1 MTRPPLGIATRL
13 FYGVGSVAYG
23 VKDNGFSFFLLLYY
37 NQVLGLPEEW
47 VAAGIMVTLLVDA
60 FSDPIVGYFS
70 DNFRSRWGRRHPLMY
85 AAALPVA
92 ASYFLLWSPPAGL
105 SPPALLA
112 YLVVVAIG
120 VRTLVDFYEVP
131 SSALVAE
138 LTDDYHE
145 RTKLLSF
152 RYSFGWWGGLTM
164 AVLAY
169 AVFLQPD
176 STHSVGVL
184 NPDGYR
190 RYGLAAS
197 CIMLGAIL
205 VSALGTHR
213 YIPYLRQPPAR
224 RQIGLGGALREMRE
238 TLTSRS
244 FVALL
249 CAGVFL
255 AAAAGMT
262 AALNIYFNTFFWQ
275 LTSDQI
281 ALLVLPNFVSAVLA
295 FALAPRVSRRLGKRR
310 AVIVVALG
318 ALFFGPLPVVLRLLG
333 LFPPNG
339 SPALIPTLMVA
350 NTVTVTLFIA
360 ASILISSMVADI
372 VEESELTTGRRSEGL
387 FFAGATL
394 VQKASS
400 GLGVLIAGLL
410 LRAIDFPRQ
419 AKPADVDPAVVQS
432 LGLVY
437 APVIVG
443 LYLVGILFLS
453 TYRIDE
459 STHAANVETLRRR
472 SVG

>member
-1 MTRPPLGIATRL
+1 
-13 FYGVGSVAYG
+13 
-23 VKDNGFSFFLLLYY
+23 
-37 NQVLGLPEEW
+37 
-47 VAAGIMVTLLVDA
+47 
-60 FSDPIVGYFS
+60 
-70 DNFRSRWGRRHPLMY
+70 MY

-92 ASYFLLWSPPAGL
+92 ASYYLLWSPPAGL

-176 STHSVGVL
+176 ATHPIGQL

-197 CIMLGAIL
+197 CIMLAAIL

-213 YIPYLRQPPAR
+213 YIPYLRQPPPR
-224 RQIGLGGALREMRE
+224 RRVGLGGALREMRE
-238 TLTSRS
+238 TLASGS

-400 GLGVLIAGLL
+400 GLGVLVAGLL

-459 STHAANVETLRRR
+459 STHAANVDTLRRR